1 MILYNITLRNTGT
14 IGLLS
19 IMIIASF
26 EAKAQ
31 RDTTKKQQSINIT
44 SSFKPVLR
52 NASKINFSGSQLSVD
67 TSKPLFSYRIP
78 SQNLFYT
85 YQPISL
91 KPLALS
97 QDTNLYLGS
106 RRYIK
111 AGFGS
116 FNTPYVK
123 AGLSFGDGKTSLV
136 NITGSYISSKGTD
149 IQYQDYSQASIKGS
163 GSYFTGKNEVYA
175 TAAVDQDKYY
185 RYGYNHALSPSIKKD
200 DIRNQ
205 FEEINLSGG
214 IKNTVATGTGI
225 SYNPNVEI
233 SFFTNKD
240 RLSET
245 TVKIFAPLEKQFAE
259 SFALNLMASADLTRY
274 STIGYIP
281 ANVKINNNL
290 VQVAPSLIY
299 NSPLLKFN
307 GGVIPTWN
315 NGEFELLPN
324 IHAEA
329 RVQDKVFALQGGW
342 VGRYL
347 KNTYKNLSQVNPYIS
362 PILSQKNTKEI
373 EYYGGL
379 KATLGQHFN
388 FSAKAGLVQYT
399 NLALYI
405 NDTSGTGKSGNFVVV
420 NESKAKNFRLHG
432 DVSYINQDKFTFTA
446 GLTLNGYTNL
456 HDNAK
461 AWHTIPMEFTSSLRW
476 WAYERLMVKAD
487 FYLFGGSK
495 YLEKGNTF
503 KTTSGGTDLS
513 AGLEYRVN
521 KQFSLWLDANNIF
534 NDKYERW
541 HNYPVYGLNLV
552 GGILIKF

>member
-1 MILYNITLRNTGT
+1 MFKKIVLFSLS
-14 IGLLS
+14 GLCSLS
-19 IMIIASF
+19 LL
-26 EAKAQ
+26 AQ
-31 RDTTKKQQSINIT
+31 KDSSRKSQSIDIT

-52 NASKINFSGSQLSVD
+52 NASKINFSGSPLQVD
-67 TSKPLFSYRIP
+67 TSRPNFSYNIP
-78 SQNLFYT
+78 SQNLFYA

-91 KPLALS
+91 RPLALA
-97 QDTNLYLGS
+97 QDSNLYLGS
-106 RRYIK
+106 RKYLK

-116 FNTPYVK
+116 YTTPYLK
-123 AGLSFGDGKTSLV
+123 AGLSFGDGRTSLV
-136 NITGSYISSKGTD
+136 NITGSYIGSKGND
-149 IQYQDYSQASIKGS
+149 IKFQDYSQARISSS
-163 GSYFTGKNEVYA
+163 GSYFGQKNEVYA
-175 TAAVDQDKYY
+175 TAAVSQDKYY
-185 RYGYNHALSPSIKKD
+185 LYGYDHNFAPNIKKD

-225 SYNPNVEI
+225 SYNPNAEI
-233 SFFTNKD
+233 SFYTNKD
-240 RLSET
+240 KLSET
-245 TVKIFAPLEKQFAE
+245 SVKIIAPFEKHFAE
-259 SFALNLMASADLTRY
+259 SFAFNVTATADLTKY
-274 STIGYIP
+274 STIGYVPSNIRF
-281 ANVKINNNL
+281 NNNL

-299 NSPLLKFN
+299 NSDLLKFN

-315 NGEFELLPN
+315 NGEFVLLPN

-329 RVQDKVFALQGGW
+329 RVQDKVFAIQGGW
-342 VGRYL
+342 VGRYV
-347 KNTYKNLSQVNPYIS
+347 KNTYKYLSSINPYLS
-362 PILSQKNTKEI
+362 PLLSQKNTKEM

-399 NLALYI
+399 DLQLFI
-405 NDTSGTGKSGNFVVV
+405 NDTSFAGGLGGFKVV

-432 DVSYINQDKFTFTA
+432 DIGYINQDKFSFTA

-456 HDNAK
+456 QDNAK
-461 AWHTIPMEFTSSLRW
+461 AWNTIPMEFTSSLRW

-487 FYLFGGSK
+487 LYLFGGSK

-503 KTTSGGTDLS
+503 KTSKGGTDLS
-513 AGLEYRVN
+513 AGLEYRIN